1 MDDCY
6 KSNNNGVS
14 RISNPLIKKVQS
26 TLPNN
31 HYDVGNK
38 DYSMEEFIETCFGK
52 DSTLLVAYPNDA
64 KNPENIQLYSDN
76 IDKKGDY
83 GVWISLNGLI
93 DNPVNDRGN
102 LSLSSK
108 TTNQYKFVLVDFDSA
123 SKEIQYSLIRN
134 LKLPCTAIIDSG
146 IRGYHCWVNVDAKNE
161 IEFKEK
167 SNRLHDFLEPYTNKF
182 GIKLDRQVTN
192 RFAGWAR
199 LGGCMRGEHKQKCV
213 FLDKNQKSFEQWY
226 KESTLPYLDKL
237 IEIDSL
243 FSDTPIVDMTTQPLI
258 GQFLKNQS
266 LASICSQTGLG
277 KSVLSL
283 QWMTCLAAGKSLMD
297 FDFLT
302 PVKPLKILTVQAEDD
317 AEKIRQ
323 VITSTCKEMDYTDNE
338 IKLAKSNIIITS
350 QLVFNTMIEFFK
362 TINAYCEEFKPNVI
376 FINPLNRYFQG
387 DFSSDHEKIALF
399 ANQLDNMAKQH
410 NCLIFIITH
419 TAKPSE
425 EKKQSLN
432 NIYDDSYAIFGSSLW
447 ASCLR
452 NIILLERTND
462 DDRERILKF
471 GKGFEDLVEERK
483 KRIRMATP
491 PTKVFTFIRDNTY
504 ESTDDLILEVIPLGD
519 FKAISKKDITEN
531 LISQGYSL
539 KTVENHLYNLQLKKK
554 IKTKLSNDNKT
565 KLYYKI

>member
-1 MDDCY
+1 
-6 KSNNNGVS
+6 
-14 RISNPLIKKVQS
+14 
-26 TLPNN
+26 
-31 HYDVGNK
+31 
-38 DYSMEEFIETCFGK
+38 
-52 DSTLLVAYPNDA
+52 
-64 KNPENIQLYSDN
+64 
-76 IDKKGDY
+76 
-83 GVWISLNGLI
+83 
-93 DNPVNDRGN
+93 
-102 LSLSSK
+102 
-108 TTNQYKFVLVDFDSA
+108 
-123 SKEIQYSLIRN
+123 
-134 LKLPCTAIIDSG
+134 
-146 IRGYHCWVNVDAKNE
+146 
-161 IEFKEK
+161 
-167 SNRLHDFLEPYTNKF
+167 
-182 GIKLDRQVTN
+182 
-192 RFAGWAR
+192 
-199 LGGCMRGEHKQKCV
+199 
-213 FLDKNQKSFEQWY
+213 
-226 KESTLPYLDKL
+226 
-237 IEIDSL
+237 
-243 FSDTPIVDMTTQPLI
+243 
-258 GQFLKNQS
+258 
-266 LASICSQTGLG
+266 
-277 KSVLSL
+277 
-283 QWMTCLAAGKSLMD
+283 MTCLAAGKSLMD